1 MVKNLCIINILI
13 ISLNLDLSCKYF
25 EDTDV
30 KLNKEHLNKY
40 LYFGFVKN
48 NSLIDNLNQV
58 PPGHFLEFEYDKN
71 KSKIFSFWKMP
82 QNSLVSKADRF
93 EILDL
98 LKDSLIKQLRSDV
111 PTGFLLSG
119 GIDSSLLV
127 SLSSKISSKK
137 IFTYNVSYNEKES
150 IIENKNA
157 NLVARLNNTNHTK
170 LKIDKYDIK
179 VFLKFRKVWRANYGL
194 FNYSNLFNLQ

>member
-1 MVKNLCIINILI
+1 MYYKHTNNKFKFGSELQIFL
-13 ISLNLDLSCKYF
+13 

-137 IFTYNVSYNEKES
+137 FLLTMSLTMK
-150 IIENKNA
+150 KN
-157 NLVARLNNTNHTK
+157 L
-170 LKIDKYDIK
+170 
-179 VFLKFRKVWRANYGL
+179 
-194 FNYSNLFNLQ
+194 